1 MARKCPNCFSTVPAT
16 KVLVYTNDLVCPS
29 CNSPLQVS
37 ALSRNISAFA
47 ALIVAA
53 IVWRIASAY
62 YSGHQE
68 VLDWVLPVLFAFLA
82 YSLAAPLVLAF
93 VADLQLRPL
102 EPAPVVAET
111 APAQQRHPSH

>member
-16 KVLVYTNDLVCPS
+16 KVVVYTNDLVCPT

-53 IVWRIASAY
+53 IVYVKSSAH
-62 YSGHQE
+62 YSQHPGA
-68 VLDWVLPVLFAFLA
+68 LGWVLPVLFAFLA
-82 YSLAAPLVLAF
+82 YSIAAPLVLAL
-93 VADLQLRPL
+93 VAELQLRPL
-102 EPAPVVAET
+102 EPASVVAET
-111 APAQQRHPSH
+111 APAHQHYHSH

>member
-16 KVLVYTNDLVCPS
+16 KVLVYTNDLVCPT

-62 YSGHQE
+62 YSGHPGA
-68 VLDWVLPVLFAFLA
+68 LDWVLPVLFAFLA
-82 YSLAAPLVLAF
+82 YSLAAPLVLVF

-102 EPAPVVAET
+102 EPAPVVAEK
-111 APAQQRHPSH
+111 APAHHSH

>member
-1 MARKCPNCFSTVPAT
+1 MARKCPNCLATVPAT
-16 KVLVYTNDLVCPS
+16 KVLVYTNDLFCPT

-62 YSGHQE
+62 YFGHPGASAGCCRFCSPFSPIA
-68 VLDWVLPVLFAFLA
+68 LPRLW
-82 YSLAAPLVLAF
+82 S
-93 VADLQLRPL
+93 
-102 EPAPVVAET
+102 
-111 APAQQRHPSH
+111 